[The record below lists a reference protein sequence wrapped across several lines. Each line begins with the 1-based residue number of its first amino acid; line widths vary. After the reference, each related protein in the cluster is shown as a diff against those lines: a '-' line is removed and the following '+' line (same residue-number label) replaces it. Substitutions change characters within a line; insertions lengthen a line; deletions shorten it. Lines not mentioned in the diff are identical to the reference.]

1 MDRETGAVVVV
12 VVVALE
18 FSNEIPVI
26 YRQSKML
33 L

>member
-1 MDRETGAVVVV
+1 MDRETGAVVV